1 MKIIN
6 YTFLLL
12 VLGFSLSA
20 CREEPVDPPR
30 VELTGVYKGDYTI
43 AITDST
49 NNLTTTSQV
58 AYAKIANNSF
68 DFYEVG
74 LFADTLFLDTIIQY
88 SFGVYDNPIET
99 CEYEER
105 ILPNS
110 AKQPFIV
117 EVKRTECESIQLIE
131 TEKQN
136 PNTAV
141 RTFVGNLITNF

>member
-6 YTFLLL
+6 YTFFLL

-30 VELTGVYKGDYTI
+30 VELTGVYKGDYTVER
-43 AITDST
+43 TDST
-49 NNLTTTSQV
+49 NTLTTTTQV

-88 SFGVYDNPIET
+88 SFGLYDNPIES

-117 EVKRTECESIQLIE
+117 DVKRTACETVELIE
-131 TEKQN
+131 TEKK
-136 PNTAV
+136 TAETEV
-141 RTFVGNLITNF
+141 RTFVGNLITKF